1 MCWTRLGNSYSKC
14 KASIKQMAA
23 TFQVFMQYKIFE
35 SYCVF
40 NGQYHEYIKNVQ
52 NLKKTENQIQFIQ
65 KLLKYW
71 LLLFKL
77 HTAKKH

>member
-1 MCWTRLGNSYSKC
+1 
-14 KASIKQMAA
+14 MAA

-65 KLLKYW
+65 KLLKY
-71 LLLFKL
+71 
-77 HTAKKH
+77 

>member
-52 NLKKTENQIQFIQ
+52 NLKKNRKSNTVYTKASEILASFI
-65 KLLKYW
+65 
-71 LLLFKL
+71 
-77 HTAKKH
+77 